1 MMHVTNND
9 TGELPVSSGRYI
21 DASLFFPTEGTIRA
35 GTILARPTELPVVDP
50 DVGVVA
56 DGGNTGDGTVTAIVV
71 GPEAIVGDYVLTC
84 TAEAANGGTFSL
96 VDPNLDTVGTLT
108 LAAGDPSQVGVFTLG
123 GLQITI
129 TDGANDFDENDFL
142 TLTVALEGTGDE
154 TTAHVAPFV
163 SGGADG
169 FEVPKY
175 VLTYPVSSFRQLD
188 VAVTAGGGNVGDGT
202 VTASV
207 ADEATVKLGPYTL
220 ECTAEVANGGTF
232 TLTDPEGVEVSDAV
246 TMVAAPGGETV
257 FTGGGIRL
265 VITDGD
271 EDFDTADAFTILVT
285 QSVAKLGV
293 RVLAEGEIAR
303 DRLII
308 HADGD
313 NSNVDAVVRDQL
325 RDYGI
330 VPTPVQQ
337 LAQLDNQ

>member
-1 MMHVTNND
+1 
-9 TGELPVSSGRYI
+9 
-21 DASLFFPTEGTIRA
+21 
-35 GTILARPTELPVVDP
+35 
-50 DVGVVA
+50 
-56 DGGNTGDGTVTAIVV
+56 
-71 GPEAIVGDYVLTC
+71 VLTC
-84 TAEAANGGTFSL
+84 TAEAANGGTFLL
-96 VDPNLDTVGTLT
+96 VDPNSDPVGTLV
-108 LAAGDPSQVGVFTLG
+108 LAAGDPGQSAVFTLG

-129 TDGANDFDENDFL
+129 TDGDNDFDTDDFL

-175 VLTYPVSSFRQLD
+175 VLTYPVTSARQLD
-188 VAVTAGGGNVGDGT
+188 VSVTAAGENTGDGT
-202 VTASV
+202 VTATV
-207 ADEATVKLGPYTL
+207 ADPDTVKLGPYVLTA
-220 ECTAEVANGGTF
+220 TAEEDHGGTF
-232 TLTDPEGVEVSDAV
+232 TLTDPEGVEVSDSV
-246 TMVAAPGGETV
+246 VMDAADGGETV
-257 FTGGGIRL
+257 FTGGGVRL

-271 EDFDTADAFTILVT
+271 EDFDTGDEFTILVT
-285 QSVAKLGV
+285 QSVSKRGV
-293 RVLAEGEIAR
+293 RVLCEGEVSR

-325 RDYGI
+325 RDFGI

>member
-1 MMHVTNND
+1 MEVTNND
-9 TGELPVSSGRYI
+9 TGDIPVSGGRYL
-21 DASLFFPTEGTIRA
+21 DASLFFPTEGTIKA

-50 DVGVVA
+50 DVTVVA

-71 GPEAIVGDYVLTC
+71 SPDAIVGDYVLTC
-84 TAEAANGGTFSL
+84 TAEAANGGTFLL
-96 VDPNLDTVGTLT
+96 VDPNSDPVGTLV
-108 LAAGDPSQVGVFTLG
+108 LAAGDPGQSAVFTLG

-129 TDGANDFDENDFL
+129 TDGDNDFDTDDFL

-175 VLTYPVSSFRQLD
+175 VLTYPVTSARQLD
-188 VAVTAGGGNVGDGT
+188 VAVTAAGGNTGDGT
-202 VTASV
+202 VTATV
-207 ADEATVKLGPYTL
+207 ADPDTVKLGPYVLTA
-220 ECTAEVANGGTF
+220 TAEEDHGGTF
-232 TLTDPEGVEVSDAV
+232 TLTDPEGVEVSDSV
-246 TMVAAPGGETV
+246 VMDAADGGETV
-257 FTGGGIRL
+257 FTGGGVRL

-271 EDFDTADAFTILVT
+271 EDFDTGDEFTILVT
-285 QSVAKLGV
+285 QSVSKKGV
-293 RVLAEGEIAR
+293 RVLCEGEVSR

-325 RDYGI
+325 RDFGI